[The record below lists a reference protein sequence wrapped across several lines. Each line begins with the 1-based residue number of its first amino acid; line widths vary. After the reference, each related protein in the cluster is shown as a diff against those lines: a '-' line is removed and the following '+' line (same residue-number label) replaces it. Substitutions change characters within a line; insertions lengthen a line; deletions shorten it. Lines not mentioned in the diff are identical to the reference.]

1 MRYSA
6 GLILVF
12 TSLVITLSAQP
23 ILPVNAYFQLTGSIN
38 KELALTLYLV
48 KVGDSLYGDY
58 TCFTESKGNNNKFGY
73 NGQSRHCFG
82 KINTS
87 GKFWIKD
94 WPGDQGPLFKG
105 RFTDPGH
112 VSGTWSHKEGGSQ
125 KLPFELSITNKEGCT
140 GFAPY
145 IMMDRR
151 KLLKDQKSP
160 VATIKMGLLS
170 PVKDSSSS
178 WSDTI
183 QKNVFSQFSD
193 SLNIENDPIKL
204 LSNIRQEFFNN
215 YIQDNETLYKEMPGA
230 SFGWELLR
238 FTHIICNENRKVTFY
253 TLSYSYTGGAHGLQT
268 QFYCT
273 IDLTRGKVLS
283 PEDIFITGY
292 ESELSRLLTIKLH
305 QMVNIPESDQLTES
319 GYFVNEIK
327 PNTNFYIN
335 ANGIGF
341 FYNQYEIAPYSF
353 GTTDI
358 FLSTKEVSEL
368 LKKP

>member
-1 MRYSA
+1 MRYSTV
-6 GLILVF
+6 LIFVF
-12 TSLVITLSAQP
+12 TSFFISLSAQP
-23 ILPVNAYFQLTGSIN
+23 ILPVNAYIQLSGSIS

-58 TCFTESKGNNNKFGY
+58 TCFTDSKGNITKFGH
-73 NGQSRHCFG
+73 NGQSRQCFG
-82 KINTS
+82 KINTN

-94 WPGDQGPLFKG
+94 WPGDQGSIFKG

-112 VSGTWSHKEGGSQ
+112 VSGTWSLKEGGSQ
-125 KLPFELSITNKEGCT
+125 KLPFELSKTNKKGCP
-140 GFAPY
+140 GFVPY
-145 IMMDRR
+145 VMMDHC

-183 QKNVFSQFSD
+183 QKHFFNQFTD
-193 SLNIENDPIKL
+193 SLNIENNPIKL
-204 LSNIRQEFFNN
+204 LSKVRQDFFNN
-215 YIQDNETLYKEMPGA
+215 YIHDNETLYKEMPGA

-238 FTHIICNENRKVTFY
+238 FTHLISNENGKVTFY

-273 IDLTRGKVLS
+273 IDLNRGKVLL
-283 PEDIFITGY
+283 PEDIFISGY
-292 ESELSRLLTIKLH
+292 ESELSRLLTSKLH
-305 QMVNIPESDQLTES
+305 QMVNIPESGQLTES

-327 PNTNFYIN
+327 QNTNFYMN